1 MTTGTGRITLQEAA
15 TRLGVH
21 YMTAYRYVRT
31 GRLPGERSGAN
42 WLVDPAALDRLGPAA
57 PSAPRPPRG
66 TARAEAPGR
75 LAARL
80 VAGDEAGAWHL
91 VETALTSGLDPDE
104 VYLDL
109 LVPALRGVGDGW
121 ADGRLGVNDEH
132 RASGVAVRLIGR
144 LGPRF
149 ARRGRK
155 RGTVVL
161 GAPPG
166 EEHGL
171 PCAIVADLLR
181 AARFDVVD
189 LGADTPA
196 ASFAAAAAG
205 ADRLVAVLIG
215 ATTSGRDA
223 ALRSTVRA
231 LRRRDITAPILVGGA
246 AIAGADHAARLGAD
260 GWTGHDGR
268 AVVAAVE
275 QLTGRPPR

>member
-121 ADGRLGVNDEH
+121 ADGRL
-132 RASGVAVRLIGR
+132 IGR

-215 ATTSGRDA
+215 ATTSGRD
-223 ALRSTVRA
+223 
-231 LRRRDITAPILVGGA
+231 
-246 AIAGADHAARLGAD
+246 
-260 GWTGHDGR
+260 
-268 AVVAAVE
+268 
-275 QLTGRPPR
+275 